1 MGVVGSFRSLMPNA
15 RSLLS
20 SPPLSPVLSSPS
32 TMRGGGRWELLEGR
46 LSGAG
51 LRVGVGKLEVAAEE
65 EEDAEEGEEEAEEGE
80 EEAEEEEEE
89 EEVEASVG
97 SGTSLD
103 AKVAA
108 VVVEAAEGGVAAV
121 TVRASEAAPSSLGM
135 AV

>member
-1 MGVVGSFRSLMPNA
+1 MKRVIA
-15 RSLLS
+15 
-20 SPPLSPVLSSPS
+20 S
-32 TMRGGGRWELLEGR
+32 TCHA
-46 LSGAG
+46 LSGSAG
-51 LRVGVGKLEVAAEE
+51 RREE
-65 EEDAEEGEEEAEEGE
+65 EGAEVEEAEQEGATQ
-80 EEAEEEEEE
+80 EAEEEEEE